1 MELLGDHTR
10 NSYKDNY
17 DIAQQFDLTQQ
28 ISKEMEEK
36 NKNSKLYNDL
46 NIREFGIT
54 LYQQLITKYK
64 LSKHDL
70 TELQLDDLIGKY
82 KICTSNPN
90 VIDFASDLKSII
102 KKNIEKYE
110 NIGEI
115 YNSFNQ
121 NNSSSDI
128 TITGDS
134 EQLKEYIIHIDSN
147 DRNLVKF
154 PDSNNYQII
163 FGRKYN
169 IMGGENIENTGMINR
184 SFTNVE
190 KIQIVDVTLLDN
202 NSDTTNIPYLLLV
215 IDELGNQLY
224 GSNNISSKS
233 IAKLSNYQKLDNYK
247 YFKLD
252 ISKNFK
258 PPIDINVLSIRLY
271 KPNGELVNLDEN
283 SITIKIFIK

>member
-102 KKNIEKYE
+102 KKNIDKYE

-121 NNSSSDI
+121 NNSSNDI

-169 IMGGENIENTGMINR
+169 ISPFQTFIEKLNIILN
-184 SFTNVE
+184 
-190 KIQIVDVTLLDN
+190 
-202 NSDTTNIPYLLLV
+202 DTRI
-215 IDELGNQLY
+215 E
-224 GSNNISSKS
+224 
-233 IAKLSNYQKLDNYK
+233 
-247 YFKLD
+247 F
-252 ISKNFK
+252 
-258 PPIDINVLSIRLY
+258 IRLQQFFFY
-271 KPNGELVNLDEN
+271 IAIIIINY
-283 SITIKIFIK
+283 IHRIYIFFYIFRVYV